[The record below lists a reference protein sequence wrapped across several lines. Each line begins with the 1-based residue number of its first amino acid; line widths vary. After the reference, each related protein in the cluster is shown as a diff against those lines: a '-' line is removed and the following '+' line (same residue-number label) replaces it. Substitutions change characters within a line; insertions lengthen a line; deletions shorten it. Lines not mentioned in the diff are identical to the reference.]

1 MCVIDIFSKYAWV
14 VHLKDKKGYTII
26 GGFPKILDES
36 GRKLNK
42 IWVDEGTEFY
52 NKWSK
57 SWLEKNDIEMY
68 ASIMRE
74 NLQLPKDLLEP

>member
-26 GGFPKILDES
+26 GGFPKILDDS

-52 NKWSK
+52 NKWLK
-57 SWLEKNDIEMY
+57 SWLEKIDIEMY

>member
-52 NKWSK
+52 NKWLK
-57 SWLEKNDIEMY
+57 SRLEKNDIEMY

>member
-52 NKWSK
+52 NKWLK
-57 SWLEKNDIEMY
+57 SWLEKIDIEMY

>member
-42 IWVDEGTEFY
+42 IRVDEGTEFY
-52 NKWSK
+52 NKRLK

-74 NLQLPKDLLEP
+74 NLQLAKDLLEP

>member
-42 IWVDEGTEFY
+42 TWVDEGTEFY
-52 NKWSK
+52 NKWLK

>member
-42 IWVDEGTEFY
+42 IRVDEGTEFY
-52 NKWSK
+52 NK
-57 SWLEKNDIEMY
+57 
-68 ASIMRE
+68 
-74 NLQLPKDLLEP
+74 

>member
-52 NKWSK
+52 NKWLK

>member
-42 IWVDEGTEFY
+42 IRVDEGTEFY
-52 NKWSK
+52 NKWLK

-74 NLQLPKDLLEP
+74 NLQLAKGLLEP

>member
-52 NKWSK
+52 NKWLK
-57 SWLEKNDIEMY
+57 SWLEKTDIEMY

>member
-42 IWVDEGTEFY
+42 IWVDEGTKFY
-52 NKWSK
+52 NKWLK

>member
-52 NKWSK
+52 NKWLK

-74 NLQLPKDLLEP
+74 NLQLPKDLWEP

>member
-26 GGFPKILDES
+26 AGFPKILDES

-52 NKWSK
+52 NKWLK
-57 SWLEKNDIEMY
+57 SWLEKIDIEMY

>member
-52 NKWSK
+52 NKWLK

-74 NLQLPKDLLEP
+74 DLQLPKDLLEP

>member
-26 GGFPKILDES
+26 GGFPEILDES

-52 NKWSK
+52 NKWLK

>member
-14 VHLKDKKGYTII
+14 VHLKDKKDYTII
-26 GGFPKILDES
+26 AGFPKILDES

-52 NKWSK
+52 NK
-57 SWLEKNDIEMY
+57 
-68 ASIMRE
+68 
-74 NLQLPKDLLEP
+74 